1 MRKRILGLVLTATI
15 FVTIFPVISTF
26 AMDVVPELR
35 TSEQGLAMIKRF
47 EGLSKKAYYDEGQWT
62 IGYGMACNPA
72 DYPNGIT
79 EPEADK
85 LLREGIGYFE
95 DCVNR
100 YAARYAIVLPQNQFD
115 ALVSITFNLGPSW
128 INSSYRFW
136 TMLREGVSHYTDN
149 QVASALGVWCHV
161 GNSIST
167 GLIERRMDEIRVFL
181 YGDYN
186 HETDRAFSYI
196 IFDGNGGEIGT
207 DIRYYRTDLPYAEF
221 TTAKRNGYFF
231 AGWYTD
237 RSGGTRLTGAEMATT
252 SMTLYARW
260 STTPVTL
267 PPLDIPDPTAVFT
280 DVKSRDWFSTFVTD
294 LHAAGIIKGY
304 SDGTFRPNANVT
316 TGQAMKMILLAAGH
330 DEQAPSAEHWAS
342 GYLSLAV
349 QEGILAD
356 GDVTDLNAPAN
367 RQLIAK
373 LAANALGVLSGPD
386 TTIFADTDNGYVVAL
401 YQAGVI
407 SGSVNASGKRMFY
420 PLRNITRAEISKIVW
435 MVQMLS

>member
-1 MRKRILGLVLTATI
+1 MRKRILGLVLTAAI
-15 FVTIFPVISTF
+15 FVTIFPVIPVS
-26 AMDVVPELR
+26 AVDVVPELT
-35 TSEQGLAMIKRF
+35 TSEQGLALIKRY
-47 EGLSKKAYYDEGQWT
+47 EGLSKKAYYDAGQWT

-100 YAARYAIVLPQNQFD
+100 FAARYGIALTQNQFD

-136 TMLREGVSHYTDN
+136 TMLREGVGHYTDN

-161 GNSIST
+161 GESIST
-167 GLIERRMDEIRVFL
+167 GLIERRMAEIRVFL

-186 HETDRAFSYI
+186 YDTDSVFSYI
-196 IFDGNGGEIGT
+196 IFDGDGGNMGT
-207 DIRYYRTDLPYAEF
+207 DILYYRKDLPYAEF
-221 TTAKRNGYFF
+221 TTAERKGYYF
-231 AGWYTD
+231 AGWYTA
-237 RSGGTRLTGAEMATT
+237 RSGGSRLTGAELATT

-260 STTPVTL
+260 SATPVTL
-267 PPLDIPDPTAVFT
+267 PPVNIPAPTAVFA

-304 SDGTFRPNANVT
+304 SDGTFRPNDNVT
-316 TGQAMKMILLAAGH
+316 TGQALKMILLAAGR
-330 DEQAPSAEHWAS
+330 DEQAPTAAHWAS
-342 GYLSLAV
+342 GYQSLAV
-349 QEGILAD
+349 QEGILD
-356 GDVTDLNAPAN
+356 VGDVTDLNAPAN
-367 RQLIAK
+367 RQTIAK
-373 LAANALGVLSGPD
+373 IVANALGVLSGPD
-386 TTIFADTDNGYVVAL
+386 TTIFSDTDNGYVVAL

-407 SGSVNASGKRMFY
+407 SGSVDASGKRMFY
-420 PLRNITRAEISKIVW
+420 PLRNINRAEISKIVW